1 MCIDNEIIN
10 AINFYQVL
18 KKDLH
23 TLLIKS
29 SKTPL
34 DYEGT
39 LTEEGH
45 IEYQIHEE
53 HRDREMHRA
62 LINAGILLESM
73 LKNDVRLWDKTQGI
87 ENIESIEVAPDHRCE
102 TIVLEVRFQK

>member
-23 TLLIKS
+23 TMIVKG

-34 DYEGT
+34 DYEGN

-45 IEYQIHEE
+45 IEYQINEE
-53 HRDREMHRA
+53 DQSKEMHRA
-62 LINAGILLESM
+62 LIDIGMLLESM

-87 ENIESIEVAPDHRCE
+87 AYIEVAPDHRCE

>member
-1 MCIDNEIIN
+1 MSISNEIIN

-23 TLLIKS
+23 TLLIKN

-45 IEYQIHEE
+45 IEYQINEE

-62 LINAGILLESM
+62 LIDAGIILESM
-73 LKNDVRLWDKTQGI
+73 LKNDVRLWDKTQGV
-87 ENIESIEVAPDHRCE
+87 ESIEVAPDHRCE

>member
-23 TLLIKS
+23 TMLIKS

-34 DYEGT
+34 DYEGN

-45 IEYQIHEE
+45 IEYQINEE

-62 LINAGILLESM
+62 LIDAGILLESM

-87 ENIESIEVAPDHRCE
+87 EYIEVAPDHRCE
-102 TIVLEVRFQK
+102 IIVLEVLFQE

>member
-23 TLLIKS
+23 TMIVKG
-29 SKTPL
+29 SKNPL

-39 LTEEGH
+39 LTEKGR
-45 IEYQIHEE
+45 IEYQINEE
-53 HRDREMHRA
+53 DQSKEMHRA
-62 LINAGILLESM
+62 LINVGILLENM

-87 ENIESIEVAPDHRCE
+87 AYIEVAPDHRCE
-102 TIVLEVRFQK
+102 IIVLEVLFQE

>member
-23 TLLIKS
+23 TMLIKS

-34 DYEGT
+34 DYEGN
-39 LTEEGH
+39 LIEEGH
-45 IEYQIHEE
+45 IEYQINEE
-53 HRDREMHRA
+53 HRDREMHRV

-87 ENIESIEVAPDHRCE
+87 AYIEVAPDHRCE
-102 TIVLEVRFQK
+102 IIVLEVLFQE

>member
-1 MCIDNEIIN
+1 MCIGNEIIN

-23 TLLIKS
+23 TMLIKS
-29 SKTPL
+29 SKNPL

-39 LTEEGH
+39 LTEKGR
-45 IEYQIHEE
+45 IEYQINEE
-53 HRDREMHRA
+53 DQSKEMHRA
-62 LINAGILLESM
+62 LIDAGILLESM
-73 LKNDVRLWDKTQGI
+73 LKNDVRLWDKTQGV
-87 ENIESIEVAPDHRCE
+87 ERIEVAPDHRCE

>member
-1 MCIDNEIIN
+1 MCIDNKIIN
-10 AINFYQVL
+10 AVNFYQVL

-23 TLLIKS
+23 TMLIKS

-34 DYEGT
+34 DYEGN
-39 LTEEGH
+39 LTGEGY
-45 IEYQIHEE
+45 IEYPINEE
-53 HRDREMHRA
+53 HRDREMYRA
-62 LINAGILLESM
+62 LINTSILLESM

-87 ENIESIEVAPDHRCE
+87 ESIEVTPDHRCE

>member
-23 TLLIKS
+23 TMLIKS

-34 DYEGT
+34 DYEGN

-45 IEYQIHEE
+45 IEYQINEE

-87 ENIESIEVAPDHRCE
+87 ESIEVAPDHRCE

>member
-1 MCIDNEIIN
+1 MYIDNEFIN
-10 AINFYQVL
+10 AVNFYQVI

-23 TLLIKS
+23 TMLIKG
-29 SKTPL
+29 SKNPL

-39 LTEEGH
+39 LTEGGV
-45 IEYQIHEE
+45 EYQINEE

-62 LINAGILLESM
+62 LIDAGILLESM

-87 ENIESIEVAPDHRCE
+87 ESIEVAPDHRCE